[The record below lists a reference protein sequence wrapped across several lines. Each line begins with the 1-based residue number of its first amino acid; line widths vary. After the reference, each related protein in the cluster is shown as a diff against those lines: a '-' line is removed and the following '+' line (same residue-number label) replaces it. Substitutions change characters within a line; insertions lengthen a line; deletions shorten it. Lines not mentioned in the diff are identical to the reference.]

1 MAKKSYGDLKRQME
15 ALMAQQQEMEQ
26 KAVKA
31 LTDTIMKD
39 TNAREKLAELPAGE
53 LQAVARLFASGVD
66 GLIAQVR
73 ADKAAK
79 TAAAEPPQEAAQA
92 SVSAPVPQ
100 MQP

>member
-26 KAVKA
+26 KAAKA
-31 LTDTIMKD
+31 FTDTILKD
-39 TNAREKLAELPAGE
+39 VNARAKLAELSTGE
-53 LQAVARLFASGVD
+53 LQAVARLFVSGVD
-66 GLIAQVR
+66 GLIAQVQ

-79 TAAAEPPQEAAQA
+79 TAAAEPPQDAAQA
-92 SVSAPVPQ
+92 PVSAPVPQ